1 MSVRRS
7 YSVHFVG
14 IGGIGMSGIAEVLL
28 NLGYKVSGSDLHAS
42 ESTLRLENLGAKV
55 HIGHGRQNVG
65 DADVVVVSSAVG
77 RDNPE
82 VEEALH
88 RGVPVIQRA
97 EMLAEL
103 MRMKYAIAVAGSH
116 GKTTTTSILASVM
129 AEANLDPTI
138 VIGGRLNSLGSNAR
152 MGQGEL
158 LVAEADESDGSFL
171 KLIPTYAVI
180 TNIDP
185 EHMEHY
191 GTEERLEQAFVEFA
205 NKVPFYGLVVL
216 CMDHPTVR
224 GIMGRIG
231 KRMVTYGL
239 DPEAQYRAQNLKFD
253 RDCVCFD
260 VYHQNKMMGPV
271 RLRMIGEHNALNSL
285 ACIAVADELQIP
297 FDVIQKALSEFEGIQ
312 RRFTIRGVESQI
324 SVVDDY
330 GHHPVEIR
338 ATLSAARKAYDD
350 RLVVVFQPH
359 RYTRTRDLEREFYS
373 AFDRAD
379 ALVVMDIYAA
389 GETPIEG
396 VDARNLYRGIRSH
409 GPRQTHYISDAKHV
423 VDWLEK
429 NTRPGDLVITMGAG
443 DVWKVGE
450 ELLERLRR
458 RKNGDTRSDEDE
470 D

>member
-1 MSVRRS
+1 MSLHRS
-7 YSVHFVG
+7 YNVHFVG

-42 ESTLRLENLGAKV
+42 ESTLRLENLGAVIK
-55 HIGHGRQNVG
+55 IGHSGENLR

-77 RDNPE
+77 KDNPE
-82 VEEALH
+82 VVEALKC
-88 RGVPVIQRA
+88 GVPVIQRA

-116 GKTTTTSILASVM
+116 GKTTTTSIMASVM
-129 AEANLDPTI
+129 AEAGLDPTM
-138 VIGGRLNSLGSNAR
+138 VIGGRLNSLGSNAK

-171 KLIPTYAVI
+171 KLIPTYAII

-185 EHMEHY
+185 EHLEHY
-191 GTEERLEQAFVEFA
+191 GTEEKLQSAFVEFA

-216 CMDHPTVR
+216 CVDHPAVR
-224 GIMGRIG
+224 NIMPRIG
-231 KRMVTYGL
+231 KRMVTYGM
-239 DPEAQYRAQNLKFD
+239 DPQAQYRAENLRFE
-253 RDCVCFD
+253 RDCVCFEAF
-260 VYHQNKMMGPV
+260 HQEKKLGHV
-271 RLRMIGEHNALNSL
+271 KLRMIGEHNALNAL

-297 FDVIQKALSEFEGIQ
+297 FEVVQKALSEFAGIQ
-312 RRFTIRGVESQI
+312 RRFTIRGSESGVT
-324 SVVDDY
+324 VVDDY

-359 RYTRTRDLEREFYS
+359 RYTRTRDLERDFYS

-379 ALVVMDIYAA
+379 ALIVMDIYAA
-389 GETPIEG
+389 GEQPIDG

-409 GPRQTHYISDAKHV
+409 GPQQTHYISDAGHV
-423 VDWLEK
+423 VDWLEE
-429 NTRPGDLVITMGAG
+429 NSRAGDMVITMGAG

-458 RKNGDTRSDEDE
+458 KKNGSSRRDKDEG
-470 D
+470 